1 MNTREIIV
9 DEITRALEAETLLPA
24 EFTLS
29 IPWGEFISSD
39 LDGTPIRVGLHS
51 VHVIPE
57 GLEDPPIQGL
67 DDPRLLECSH

>member
-9 DEITRALEAETLLPA
+9 DEITRALESEMPLPR

-29 IPWGEFISSD
+29 IPWAEFISSD
-39 LDGTPIRVGLHS
+39 LDGSPIRIGLHT